1 MYEVRGYC
9 AGILVFAE
17 VVQRNE
23 LNDFLKDQ
31 KELLE
36 GGKLTIRF
44 GTDVTQT
51 ATELCVDVYDKET
64 GAWRS
69 DLSRA
74 FKK

>member
-17 VVQRNE
+17 NVPSKE
-23 LNDFLKDQ
+23 LKDFLKDQ

-36 GGKLTIRF
+36 SGKLTIRF
-44 GTDVTQT
+44 GTDITQT

-64 GAWRS
+64 GAWRN
-69 DLSRA
+69 DLSHA